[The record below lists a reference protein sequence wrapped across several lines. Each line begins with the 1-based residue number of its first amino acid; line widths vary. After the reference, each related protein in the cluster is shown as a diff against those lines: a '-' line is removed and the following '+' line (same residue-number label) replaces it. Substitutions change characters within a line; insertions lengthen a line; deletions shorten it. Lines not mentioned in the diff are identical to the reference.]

1 MSVKIVINSGGVF
14 ENPTAQQ
21 SDLVF
26 WFNDDTQPHYPV
38 PGCTGLRVAPG
49 ATTPK
54 YQPAPVPTIPVTIDY
69 TCALHPSETGQL
81 TVNPDSTGPV
91 TGTPAGNTNR
101 EIAIDSGGS
110 FATVDITQSDTV
122 TWVNHD
128 TREHFPV
135 PNCFGLLVEP
145 QAVSNALQPAP
156 TLALPMSLA
165 YGCAI
170 AGHESEQGM
179 INVYND
185 FVAAGPVT
193 LSTALP
199 YVAVAAATGG
209 KSPYRIV
216 QDPNVPYITAAETT
230 PAGSSTGISIILNA
244 APPGGT
250 TAVNY
255 QLDATD
261 ALGTQINTTIAVT
274 LS

>member
-1 MSVKIVINSGGVF
+1 MSVKIVIQSGGVF

-26 WFNDDTQPHYPV
+26 WFNDDTQPHYPI
-38 PGCTGLRVAPG
+38 PGCSGLRVAPG

-54 YQPAPVPTIPVTIDY
+54 YQPAPAPSIPLTIDY
-69 TCALHPSETGQL
+69 SCALHPAEKAQL
-81 TVNPDSTGPV
+81 TVNPDASGAV
-91 TGTPAGNTNR
+91 TGSPAGTTNR
-101 EIAIDSGGS
+101 EIAIDAGGS
-110 FATVDITQSDTV
+110 FATIDVTQSDTV
-122 TWVNHD
+122 TWVNRD
-128 TREHFPV
+128 TQEHFPV
-135 PNCFGLLVEP
+135 PNCFGLHVEP

-156 TLALPMSLA
+156 TPALPMSIA

-193 LSTALP
+193 LTLTPP
-199 YVAVAAATGG
+199 YVAVAVATGG

-216 QDPNVPYITAAETT
+216 QDANVPYITAAETT
-230 PAGSSTGISIILNA
+230 PAGSSAGISIILNA
-244 APPGGT
+244 APPAGT

-255 QLDATD
+255 QLNATD
-261 ALGTQINTTIAVT
+261 AFGTQIDTPIAVT